1 MKKYGLTRSMSRK
14 GYTPDNAAC
23 EGFFGIL
30 KNEFFYS
37 RNWRKVNKEEFK
49 AELEKYLEWFCSKR
63 IKVGLN
69 GMSPADYRKLYL
81 DKQPV

>member
-1 MKKYGLTRSMSRK
+1 MSRK

-37 RNWRKVNKEEFK
+37 RNWGKVDKEEFK
-49 AELEKYLEWFCSKR
+49 VELEKYLEWFCTKR
-63 IKVGLN
+63 IKVRLN
-69 GMSPADYRKLYL
+69 GMSPTDYRKLYL